1 MRLDLRFLNRPLED
15 LWCQAVVALVFQE
28 LDIIHSTLAGLDV
41 KMGGFLT
48 NLIGKGYLTGA
59 KGERFLV
66 APQNTIRADKLL
78 FHGLGSCQ
86 EYEISIL
93 EQGVRELG
101 EVLDKMRV
109 NEFGVA
115 IPIVQGFEKE
125 YLFNLEISVQH
136 LVKPFYEN
144 HKDELD
150 FVLKVIFFVEKE
162 FMDYLSP
169 VADRL
174 RDYFTS
180 MLDISV
186 VIDYKNDAP
195 LLANTG

>member
-15 LWCQAVVALVFQE
+15 LWCQAVAALVFQDP
-28 LDIIHSTLAGLDV
+28 DIFHSALIGLNM

-48 NLIGKGYLTGA
+48 TLVEKGYWTGS

-78 FHGLGSCQ
+78 FHGLGSRL
-86 EYEISIL
+86 EYEITVL

-101 EVLDKMRV
+101 EVFDKMRV
-109 NEFGVA
+109 NEFGIA
-115 IPIVQGFEKE
+115 IPMVQGREKE
-125 YLFNLEISVQH
+125 YLFHLETSVQH
-136 LVKPFYEN
+136 LVRPFYEN
-144 HKDELD
+144 HKGDLNY
-150 FVLKVIFFVEKE
+150 VLKVLFFVEKE

-174 RDYFTS
+174 RGYFTS
-180 MLDISV
+180 LLDVSV
-186 VIDYKNDAP
+186 IIDHKDNVP